1 MINQHKQKGAETVEF
16 AMIALLLFA
25 VLFAIIEFSRALF
38 VWNALAEATRRGARM
53 AVVCPYQ
60 NPVPNNS
67 PIKQV
72 AIFGNKTSSLANSP
86 IIAGLTPA
94 MLKVRYLNEAGGSET
109 DQTLIKFTEVSIDVS
124 PTTGY
129 KHTLL
134 IPLWG
139 RSLTFSPATVAF
151 TTTLPTESLGAVPTY
166 PPTPSPAP
174 NCVF

>member
-1 MINQHKQKGAETVEF
+1 MINNHKQKGAETVEF

-25 VLFAIIEFSRALF
+25 MLFAIIEFSRALF
-38 VWNALAEATRRGARM
+38 VWNALTEATRRGARM

-60 NPVPNNS
+60 STIPA
-67 PIKQV
+67 KV
-72 AIFGNKTSSLANSP
+72 AIFDVINGSLGTSP
-86 IIAGLTPA
+86 IIGGLTTG
-94 MLKVRYLNEAGGSET
+94 MVKVRYLNAAGGNET
-109 DQTLIKFTEVSIDVS
+109 NQTLIKFTEVSIDVS

-139 RSLTFSPATVAF
+139 GSLTFSPATVAF

-166 PPTPSPAP
+166 PPILSPPP